1 MKAQSHNAIGQ
12 AGLLIGRDRL
22 TRIDAPESTN
32 PIALDDYL
40 RAKVELPAMAR
51 VLVEGAGREIHR
63 NLLLD
68 EVEPYTPCP
77 VV

>member
-1 MKAQSHNAIGQ
+1 
-12 AGLLIGRDRL
+12 
-22 TRIDAPESTN
+22 
-32 PIALDDYL
+32 
-40 RAKVELPAMAR
+40 MAR